1 MKPGYQR
8 VITSSSADRRDL
20 FVATARRVGTTE
32 QNVEKDFWVCWTM
45 AALFQER
52 PAGAPRL
59 LFKGGTSLSKAFDLI
74 QRFSEDIDI
83 TVFREDLGESVS
95 IDELEAMSAKKR
107 RAKLDEIR
115 AACQRYLVE
124 DLRPRLA
131 VQLANATRAAPGAD
145 VVMDDLDPDGQT
157 ILVRY
162 PSVFAP
168 DPYVRAVVRIEC
180 GAKSALDPQGA
191 FVLTPTSRRTFPTPT

>member
-1 MKPGYQR
+1 
-8 VITSSSADRRDL
+8 
-20 FVATARRVGTTE
+20 
-32 QNVEKDFWVCWTM
+32 
-45 AALFQER
+45 
-52 PAGAPRL
+52 
-59 LFKGGTSLSKAFDLI
+59 
-74 QRFSEDIDI
+74 
-83 TVFREDLGESVS
+83 
-95 IDELEAMSAKKR
+95 MSAKKR

-131 VQLANATRAAPGAD
+131 VQLANAMRAAPGAD

-180 GAKSALDPQGA
+180 GAKSALDSHGA
-191 FVLTPTSRRTFPTPT
+191 FVLTPYVAADIPDSDLTVEGTADTPPKYSTVRV